1 MKRIILLVIL
11 TLVYSCGYTSVLK
24 NKNQQDLIITIKNME
39 GDFQT
44 NNFMKSQLKLA
55 SNSNS
60 TNNFDLNI
68 KSSYEKDTIA
78 KNAAGIATDFKV
90 NINLEFTIISKN
102 NLKVNYADSINVKN
116 NSENFEETEYE
127 REIKKNF
134 AAATKD
140 KLILYLL
147 SLDDN

>member
-1 MKRIILLVIL
+1 MKKIILLVVL

-24 NKNQQDLIITIKNME
+24 NQNQQDLIITVKNME

-60 TNNFDLNI
+60 TNNFDLSI
-68 KSSYEKDTIA
+68 KSSYAKDTITR
-78 KNAAGIATDFKV
+78 NTAGIATDFKI